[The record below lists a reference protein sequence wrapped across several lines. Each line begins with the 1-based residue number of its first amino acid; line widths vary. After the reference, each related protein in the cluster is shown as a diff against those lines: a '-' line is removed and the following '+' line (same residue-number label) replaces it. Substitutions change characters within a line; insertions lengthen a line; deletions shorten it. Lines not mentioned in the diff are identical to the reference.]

1 MGWVLEADALG
12 WDGPHL
18 VPASFSLSAFCVIL
32 CQDLELYLQP
42 WFKLSKSIQGQHC
55 PPGGRE
61 PFLQNGHEQREKE
74 TAIHFE

>member
-18 VPASFSLSAFCVIL
+18 APASFCLRVIL
-32 CQDLELYLQP
+32 CQDLELCLQLC
-42 WFKLSKSIQGQHC
+42 FKTVQEHPRPALS